1 MSDILVQSAPL
12 AFIILIVAIAV
23 RYTFKIN
30 QKNLAEGKE
39 IQGIGGWLWFIA
51 IGLVFGIIRNLII
64 GLSSLELL
72 SSPDLKLKIISFFET
87 ITILLLVVF
96 NIVIAIKFF
105 EKKEIFILYF
115 KYYYLFF
122 ISYTVL
128 DIAIVSFA
136 FQIPLSDFP
145 AEIGQLFANILAAV
159 IWISYLNKSIRV
171 KNTFINY

>member
-51 IGLVFGIIRNLII
+51 IGLVLGTFRNFMA
-64 GLSSLELL
+64 GFEGLELL
-72 SSPDLKLKIISFFET
+72 SNPDFKISIISFFET
-87 ITILLLVVF
+87 ISLFLLVVF
-96 NIVIAIKFF
+96 NVIIAIKFF
-105 EKKEIFILYF
+105 QEKEIFILYF
-115 KYYYLFF
+115 KYYYLFV
-122 ISYTVL
+122 ISYTIL
-128 DIAIVSFA
+128 DMAIVSFA
-136 FQIPLSDFP
+136 FQIPLSNFP
-145 AEIGQLFANILAAV
+145 AEIGQLIANILAAV

-171 KNTFINY
+171 KNTFIN